1 MYSIA
6 ILNNCHPQ
14 LTMMQKCWEFE
25 VSTSQVVGHF
35 LEHLPPPPRS
45 FPLPV
50 PPPSSTF
57 ACGAQHR
64 WRGDLTLDPIP
75 PHGPSPRVYSPNKG
89 EVKRSQRGHVT
100 CARQIYF
107 HDIPRGQQVVETFN
121 NFPSLHVVLLVQN
134 ARKCSTNDWHLARV

>member
-1 MYSIA
+1 MDRHVYSIA
-6 ILNNCHPQ
+6 ILNICHPQ
-14 LTMMQKCWEFE
+14 LTMMQKCWQFE

-35 LEHLPPPPRS
+35 LEQASPFLPPPC
-45 FPLPV
+45 
-50 PPPSSTF
+50 SSPF

-100 CARQIYF
+100 FARQIYF

-121 NFPSLHVVLLVQN
+121 NFPSLHIVLLVQS
-134 ARKCSTNDWHLARV
+134 A